1 MKARAE
7 LLALCP
13 PSVMTWQF
21 SHLAPSAILRGM
33 VTFSLD
39 EVWQK
44 RPMASDKTARGDRGI
59 IEVAKRAGC
68 SIATVSRVL
77 NRPESVA
84 VDLRGRILQ
93 VVEELDYVPN
103 GSARA
108 LRSSRSRLIGL
119 IVPTLD
125 AAIFTRMLEGLESR
139 LAPTGASL
147 VHSATGYDLDR
158 EFKEVRN
165 LIEKG
170 VDGIVLVGSCHRK
183 ETLKL
188 LRDRKVRF
196 AVTYALSEDIS
207 IPCMGFDNRTGGALA
222 ANYLADLGHKNL
234 AVIAGITRDN
244 DRASGRL
251 EGFLDT
257 AERRGIDRS
266 SIVVVESPYDFGRGR
281 AAVKMILKQNK
292 NVTAIFCGS
301 DVLAGGALRG
311 CKDLGLSVPQDI
323 SMIGFD
329 NLDIAEYLTPGLTTV
344 EVPARV
350 MGEQAANYF
359 LADQASLDIHS
370 RVELETRL
378 IVRDSTAPARDRQ

>member
-1 MKARAE
+1 MALEKMARVDQGRQSPTVVE
-7 LLALCP
+7 
-13 PSVMTWQF
+13 
-21 SHLAPSAILRGM
+21 I
-33 VTFSLD
+33 
-39 EVWQK
+39 
-44 RPMASDKTARGDRGI
+44 
-59 IEVAKRAGC
+59 AKRAGC

-77 NRPESVA
+77 NRPETVA
-84 VDLRGRILQ
+84 IDLRERILRL
-93 VVEELDYVPN
+93 VDELGYVPN

-139 LAPTGASL
+139 LAPAGASL
-147 VHSATGYDLDR
+147 VYSATGYDLDR
-158 EFKEVRN
+158 EIRVVRN

-170 VDGIVLVGSCHRK
+170 VDGVILVGSYHRK

-188 LRDRKVRF
+188 LREHNVKF
-196 AVTYALSEDIS
+196 AVTYALSEDVS
-207 IPCMGFDNRTGGALA
+207 IPSMGFDNRSGGALA

-234 AVIAGITRDN
+234 AVIAGVTREN

-251 EGFLDT
+251 EGFLAT

-266 SIVVVESPYDFGRGR
+266 SIAVVESPYEFSRGR
-281 AAVKMILKQNK
+281 AAAKFILNQNK

-301 DVLAGGALRG
+301 DVLAVGALRA
-311 CKDLGLSVPQDI
+311 CKDTGLSVPQDI

-329 NLDIAEYLTPGLTTV
+329 NLDIADYLAPSLTTID
-344 EVPARV
+344 VPARL
-350 MGEQAANYF
+350 MGEEAANYF
-359 LADQASLDIHS
+359 LADQNSMDIHS

-378 IVRDSTAPARDRQ
+378 IVRESTAPARDRQ

>member
-1 MKARAE
+1 MALEKMARVHQIRQSPTVFE
-7 LLALCP
+7 
-13 PSVMTWQF
+13 
-21 SHLAPSAILRGM
+21 I
-33 VTFSLD
+33 
-39 EVWQK
+39 
-44 RPMASDKTARGDRGI
+44 
-59 IEVAKRAGC
+59 AKLAGC

-84 VDLRGRILQ
+84 IDLRERILRI
-93 VVEELDYVPN
+93 VEELGYVPN

-125 AAIFTRMLEGLESR
+125 SAIFTRMLQGLESR

-147 VHSATGYDLDR
+147 VYSATGYDIDR
-158 EFKEVRN
+158 EIREVRN

-170 VDGIVLVGSCHRK
+170 VDGIVLVGTCHRK

-188 LRDRKVRF
+188 LQERNVRF

-207 IPCMGFDNRTGGALA
+207 IPCMGFDNRNGGALA
-222 ANYLADLGHKNL
+222 ANYLADLGHRNL

-251 EGFLDT
+251 EGFLAM

-266 SIVVVESPYDFGRGR
+266 SIVVVESPYEFSRGR
-281 AAVKMILKQNK
+281 AAVKIILNQNR

-301 DVLAGGALRG
+301 DVLAVGALRG
-311 CKDLGLSVPQDI
+311 CKDAGLSVPQDI

-329 NLDIAEYLTPGLTTV
+329 NLDIAEYITPGLTTID
-344 EVPARV
+344 VPARL

-359 LADQASLDIHS
+359 LADQSSLNIHS

-378 IVRDSTAPARDRQ
+378 IVRDSTAPARSQQ